1 MNSPLVDREGFPRA
15 DIDVASVRTARQ
27 RIICLRN
34 DVRDCSE
41 AIAKSLPYLLPRPE
55 KADEAAMEVD
65 GPSEATTAF
74 ALVDGV
80 APGSPAASAGL
91 LRSDRIVRFGS
102 IDASN
107 HDRLRA
113 IAPVLQRSEDVRT
126 RSHSLR

>member
-1 MNSPLVDREGFPRA
+1 MTTPLVDREGFPRA

-34 DVRDCSE
+34 DVRDCTE
-41 AIAKSLPYLLPRPE
+41 AIAASLPFLLPRPE
-55 KADEAAMEVD
+55 KADEAAMDVD
-65 GPSEATTAF
+65 GAASEATTAF

-91 LRSDRIVRFGS
+91 RRSDRIVRFGS

-107 HDRLRA
+107 HDHLKA
-113 IAPVLQRSEDVRT
+113 IAPVLQRYENVR
-126 RSHSLR
+126 LRPP

>member
-1 MNSPLVDREGFPRA
+1 MTSPLVDREGFPRA

-27 RIICLRN
+27 RIICLNN

-41 AIAKSLPYLLPRPE
+41 AIAASLPMLLPRPE
-55 KADEAAMEVD
+55 KTDDAAMDVD
-65 GPSEATTAF
+65 AGSDSTEAF

-80 APGSPAASAGL
+80 APGSPAATAGL
-91 LRSDRIVRFGS
+91 QRTDRIVRIGS

-113 IAPVLQRSEDVRT
+113 IAPVLQRFEGVRLPNS
-126 RSHSLR
+126 RLG